1 MQILKELEVLIP
13 PLTSEEFKQL
23 ERNILEE
30 GIRDPLVTWN
40 GILVDGHNRYRIAQ
54 EHDINY
60 VTVEKEFADMNEVK
74 EWMINNQFGRR
85 NLPAYER
92 GKLALRLK
100 DIYSQKAKET
110 VLTGKT
116 NSNLTKKEI

>member
-40 GILVDGHNRYRIAQ
+40 GILVDGHNRYRIAT
-54 EHDINY
+54 EYDIELCY
-60 VTVEKEFADMNEVK
+60 S
-74 EWMINNQFGRR
+74 
-85 NLPAYER
+85 
-92 GKLALRLK
+92 GKG
-100 DIYSQKAKET
+100 IYRHEC
-110 VLTGKT
+110 GKGMDDLQ
-116 NSNLTKKEI
+116 SIWQA

>member
-1 MQILKELEVLIP
+1 LPNSPSPIGHFFYTMQILKELEALIP

-40 GILVDGHNRYRIAQ
+40 GILVDGHNRYRIAK

-60 VTVEKEFADMNEVK
+60 ITVEKEFTDMNAVK
-74 EWMINNQFGRR
+74 EWMVNNQLGRR
-85 NLPAYER
+85 NLSEFVKR
-92 GKLALRLK
+92 
-100 DIYSQKAKET
+100 
-110 VLTGKT
+110 
-116 NSNLTKKEI
+116 

>member
-54 EHDINY
+54 EHDMNY
-60 VTVEKEFADMNEVK
+60 VTVEKEFTDMNSVK
-74 EWMINNQFGRR
+74 EWMVNNQLGRR
-85 NLPAYER
+85 NLPEFVR
-92 GKLALRLK
+92 GELLSYVRDLLK
-100 DIYSQKAKET
+100 DIGKE
-110 VLTGKT
+110 K
-116 NSNLTKKEI
+116 SNR